1 MNLFLEILGLLL
13 AAGLI
18 GALIGWLL
26 RGDCKRVTEE

>member
-13 AAGLI
+13 IAGLI

-26 RGDCKRVTEE
+26 RGNCDRIEE